1 MPFALSQLGSRVAA
15 RCKANDSL
23 TACQFIAE
31 ESQPDGLSRV
41 PRLLPMTEAV
51 NVQIRRLPTSA
62 EVHRPLYPASDFRP
76 PSKERPW
83 PCCSLVRP
91 SSCSSALDP

>member
-41 PRLLPMTEAV
+41 PHV
-51 NVQIRRLPTSA
+51 G
-62 EVHRPLYPASDFRP
+62 ASVAHDGSCECSD
-76 PSKERPW
+76 SKT
-83 PCCSLVRP
+83 
-91 SSCSSALDP
+91 ANFG